1 MAEKSPDQE
10 GGTDS
15 QSAAQDK
22 RAEKIMYD
30 ATMKEQSSASFL
42 GKLFG

>member
-10 GGTDS
+10 GTDS
-15 QSAAQDK
+15 QATAQDK

-30 ATMKEQSSASFL
+30 AVSKEQSAASFL

>member
-22 RAEKIMYD
+22 RAEKIMYE
-30 ATMKEQSSASFL
+30 AMTKEQSSNSFL

>member
-22 RAEKIMYD
+22 RAEKILGD
-30 ATMKEQSSASFL
+30 ALLKEQSSTSFL